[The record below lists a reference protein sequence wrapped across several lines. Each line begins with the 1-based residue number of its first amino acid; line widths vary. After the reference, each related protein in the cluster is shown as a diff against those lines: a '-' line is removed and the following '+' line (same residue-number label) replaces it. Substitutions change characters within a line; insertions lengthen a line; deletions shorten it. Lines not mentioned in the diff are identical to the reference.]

1 MLPSLY
7 IKGPNVLFLFNTALA
22 FKKKNG
28 ILNMVLKAEVM
39 TVMMKTMMITIMM
52 VYIWRIKWIY
62 IMLNVEA

>member
-1 MLPSLY
+1 MLPRLY

-22 FKKKNG
+22 LKRKNG
-28 ILNMVLKAEVM
+28 ILNMVLKAEIM
-39 TVMMKTMMITIMM
+39 TVKTMMIMM